1 MANKTVCM
9 LRIRKLI
16 QLLDKDLSQR
26 KISSELKMGRNILS
40 GYISRIEQTALSY
53 QSLLG
58 MDDSTL
64 ASLLTAAAAELP
76 ADPRLSDLTPRMENY
91 VHELNRTGVT
101 KKLLWEEYQ
110 QEVPGGYGYTQFK
123 EHLNRYLKNH
133 DYSYHN
139 HHAAARQTQVDFC
152 GDPLCITNQR
162 TGVINPCPVLVCTLP
177 CTSYV
182 FAIALHDSRQES
194 FYYALGCALDYF
206 GGVTESVK
214 SDNMRQWVKR
224 ADRYEPTFTEATLGW
239 GVYYQTE
246 LLASRVYKPRDK
258 GHIESHVNIIYR
270 EVYAHMR
277 NQTFYSLDALNS
289 RILELLEQLNHK
301 KMQGHDYSR
310 YDRFIREEKPLLRVL
325 PGEPYV
331 FRYSKGFTVNSTYHV
346 QLVTDRHF
354 YSVPYQYIGAQ
365 ATMIYDYRN
374 VEIYIGLERVTVHV
388 RSYEDG
394 YTTKEEHMPERHRA
408 YKRTKE
414 YNAAY
419 YLGKASGIGPCTKE
433 VIGRI
438 LDSKIFVQQ
447 SYLSCQGILSLVR
460 KYPVTRIE
468 SACERAR
475 TASGVTYQMIRQIL
489 VKNLDTIPQ
498 SEQAVSY
505 LPEHENIR
513 GASAWQ

>member
-53 QSLLG
+53 QSLLE
-58 MDDSTL
+58 MNDASL
-64 ASLLTAAAAELP
+64 ASLLTAAATELP

-91 VHELNRTGVT
+91 VHELSRTGVT

-152 GDPLCITNQR
+152 GDQLCITNQR

-194 FYYALGCALDYF
+194 FYYTLGCALDYF

-224 ADRYEPTFTEATLGW
+224 ADRYEPTFTEATL
-239 GVYYQTE
+239 
-246 LLASRVYKPRDK
+246 
-258 GHIESHVNIIYR
+258 
-270 EVYAHMR
+270 
-277 NQTFYSLDALNS
+277 
-289 RILELLEQLNHK
+289 
-301 KMQGHDYSR
+301 
-310 YDRFIREEKPLLRVL
+310 
-325 PGEPYV
+325 
-331 FRYSKGFTVNSTYHV
+331 
-346 QLVTDRHF
+346 
-354 YSVPYQYIGAQ
+354 
-365 ATMIYDYRN
+365 
-374 VEIYIGLERVTVHV
+374 
-388 RSYEDG
+388 
-394 YTTKEEHMPERHRA
+394 
-408 YKRTKE
+408 
-414 YNAAY
+414 
-419 YLGKASGIGPCTKE
+419 
-433 VIGRI
+433 
-438 LDSKIFVQQ
+438 
-447 SYLSCQGILSLVR
+447 
-460 KYPVTRIE
+460 
-468 SACERAR
+468 
-475 TASGVTYQMIRQIL
+475 
-489 VKNLDTIPQ
+489 
-498 SEQAVSY
+498 
-505 LPEHENIR
+505 
-513 GASAWQ
+513 